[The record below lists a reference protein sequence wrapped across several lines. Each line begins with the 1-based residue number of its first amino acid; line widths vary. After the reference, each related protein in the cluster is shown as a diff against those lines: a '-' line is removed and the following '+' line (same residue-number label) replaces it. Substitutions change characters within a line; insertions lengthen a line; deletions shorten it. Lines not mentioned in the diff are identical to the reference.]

1 MVLLTYHQIDHIYT
15 NRVINTNAA
24 TNRPRKGNGT
34 LRSLSYIHDF
44 TCKTWANWEKL
55 EPLLSK
61 TWDTTGY
68 IFQVQWYEEQISI
81 PSYEC
86 YKIHNVTIDM

>member
-15 NRVINTNAA
+15 A

-34 LRSLSYIHDF
+34 LRSLSYIHDL
-44 TCKTWANWEKL
+44 TCKTWAKWEKL

-81 PSYEC
+81 PS
-86 YKIHNVTIDM
+86 